1 MIAVIDNYDSFTYNL
16 VQSLGEMG
24 AELRIF
30 RNDSITVADL
40 KALTPTHLL
49 ISPGP
54 GVPSGSGVSLAAIR
68 TLGPTI
74 PTLGVCLGHQAIGEA
89 FGGSIE
95 HAPSLMHGKTS
106 EIHHSGTDLFQGL
119 PNPFNATRYHSL
131 IVGEPLPA
139 CLQKQ
144 AHTNDG
150 VLMGMRHRQYPIYGV
165 QFHPESI
172 LTEAGKAL
180 LHNFLSLCSNR
191 GTESGVNHD
200 N

>member
-24 AELRIF
+24 AELRVF

-40 KALTPTHLL
+40 KALAPTHLL

-68 TLGPTI
+68 ELGPTI
-74 PTLGVCLGHQAIGEA
+74 PTLGVCLGHQAIGA
-89 FGGSIE
+89 VFGASIE
-95 HAPSLMHGKTS
+95 RAPSLMHGKTS

-131 IVGEPLPA
+131 IVREPLPT
-139 CLQKQ
+139 CLHKQ
-144 AHTNDG
+144 AGTSDG
-150 VLMGMRHRQYPIYGV
+150 VLMAMRHREYPIYGV

-180 LHNFLSLCSNR
+180 LHNFLSLCSIEELNQ
-191 GTESGVNHD
+191 E
-200 N
+200 